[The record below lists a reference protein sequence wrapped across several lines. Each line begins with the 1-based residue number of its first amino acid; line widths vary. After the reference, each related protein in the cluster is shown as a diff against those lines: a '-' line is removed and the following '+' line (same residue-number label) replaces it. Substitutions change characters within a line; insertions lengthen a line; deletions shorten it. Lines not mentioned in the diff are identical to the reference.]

1 MNIQISNQKPALL
14 YSASKVLPN
23 IPVITDESTYN
34 SDRRDAIS
42 KMMVDPIFESIVPN
56 VPVDIIDITDPKN
69 PLPITSDMV
78 SDAINSLWIDD
89 TLDVDTDAQLNE
101 IYRQSLQYG
110 QSSDWLI
117 DEQLVAEALARQK
130 LPLPGTN
137 NGIVVQYTETTDIIP
152 TAKQLLAKTTSILSD
167 SDKEL
172 WFGTLGAYLHQNQ
185 NRNILPITVTSS
197 AAFDHL
203 KAEIKSALAMVSPH
217 LTLDTNKMFNDL
229 DSISIKG
236 LLSSTFMLPADND
249 AYSFPRTLM
258 SMLASFET
266 SFPDELFIQP
276 INISQLFNP
285 ENIVILNLEEYSHAT
300 ARQIKNDWD
309 KINQAINI
317 NQRWN
322 MVSNKKLTTAKA
334 VNQATSKTQGPHVRN
349 KKGGQVHRVKTRHFS
364 GTPVT
369 SAQMLQAMIRVI
381 QDTTTTRKTQNMYK
395 VKKPTFMRAN
405 RRDPNNI
412 NAMGKFNTTKYRPDI
427 HIYIDTSGSISEAQ
441 YRDAVMNIIL
451 LAKRISANL
460 FITSFADYVTQTYK
474 LETKGLSVQ
483 QIYANFMR
491 IPKTTGGTNFE
502 NVWSKIDAIDKI
514 NTKSGKSYQLNFMI
528 TDFEYSL
535 SRNKRFSQQHASVKN
550 TYYLP
555 ISTSKGQWQ
564 YLVHAATSFSKEMI
578 AAGDKNI
585 RQRMLL

>member
-34 SDRRDAIS
+34 ADRRDAIS
-42 KMMVDPIFESIVPN
+42 KMMVEPIFESIVPN
-56 VPVDIIDITDPKN
+56 VPVDIIDNADPKN
-69 PLPITSDMV
+69 PLPITSDMI

-152 TAKQLLAKTTSILSD
+152 TAKQLLAKTASTLSD

-197 AAFDHL
+197 AAFEHL
-203 KAEIKSALAMVSPH
+203 KVEIKTALSMISANM
-217 LTLDTNKMFNDL
+217 TLDTNKMFNDL
-229 DSISIKG
+229 DAISIKG
-236 LLSSTFMLPADND
+236 MLSSTFMLPSDNE
-249 AYSFPRTLM
+249 AYSFSRTLM
-258 SMLASFET
+258 SMLASFEA
-266 SFPDELFIQP
+266 SFSDELFIQP

-322 MVSNKKLTTAKA
+322 MVSNKKLTTAQA
-334 VNQATSKTQGPHVRN
+334 INQATTKTQGPHIRN
-349 KKGGQVHRVKTRHFS
+349 KKGGPVHRVKTRHFS

-369 SAQMLQAMIRVI
+369 SSQMLQAMIRVI
-381 QDTTTTRKTQNMYK
+381 QDTTTTRRTQNMYK

-412 NAMGKFNTTKYRPDI
+412 NAMGKFNTNKYRPDI

-460 FITSFADYVTQTYK
+460 FITSFADYVTQTYQ
-474 LETKGLSVQ
+474 LQTKGLSVQ

-514 NTKSGKSYQLNFMI
+514 NTKAGRSYQLNFMI

-535 SRNKRFSQQHASVKN
+535 SRNKRFSQHHASVKN

-555 ISTSKGQWQ
+555 ISTSKANWQ
-564 YLVHAATSFSKEMI
+564 YLVHAATSFSKEMV

>member
-34 SDRRDAIS
+34 ADRRDAIS

-56 VPVDIIDITDPKN
+56 VPVDIIDNTDPKN
-69 PLPITSDMV
+69 PLPITSDMI

-152 TAKQLLAKTTSILSD
+152 TAKQLLAKTASTLSD

-197 AAFDHL
+197 AAFEHL
-203 KAEIKSALAMVSPH
+203 NVEIKTALSMISANM
-217 LTLDTNKMFNDL
+217 TLDTNKMFNDL
-229 DSISIKG
+229 DAISIKG
-236 LLSSTFMLPADND
+236 MLSSTFMLPSDNE
-249 AYSFPRTLM
+249 AYSFSRTLM
-258 SMLASFET
+258 SMLASFEA
-266 SFPDELFIQP
+266 SFSDELFIQP

-322 MVSNKKLTTAKA
+322 MVSNKKLTTAQA
-334 VNQATSKTQGPHVRN
+334 VNQATTKTQGPHIRN
-349 KKGGQVHRVKTRHFS
+349 KKGGPVHRVKTRHFS

-369 SAQMLQAMIRVI
+369 SSQMLQAMIRVI
-381 QDTTTTRKTQNMYK
+381 QDTTTTRRTQNMYK

-412 NAMGKFNTTKYRPDI
+412 NAMGKFNTNKYRPDI

-460 FITSFADYVTQTYK
+460 FITSFADYVTQTYQ
-474 LETKGLSVQ
+474 LQTKGLSVQ

-514 NTKSGKSYQLNFMI
+514 NTKAGRSYQLNFMI

-535 SRNKRFSQQHASVKN
+535 SRNRRFSPRHASVKN

-555 ISTSKGQWQ
+555 ISTSKANWQ
-564 YLVHAATSFSKEMI
+564 YLIHAATSFSKEMV

>member
-14 YSASKVLPN
+14 YFAAKVLPN

-42 KMMVDPIFESIVPN
+42 KMMVEPIFESIVPN
-56 VPVDIIDITDPKN
+56 VPVDIIDNTDPKN
-69 PLPITSDMV
+69 PLPITSDMI

-89 TLDVDTDAQLNE
+89 TLDIDTDAQLNE

-137 NGIVVQYTETTDIIP
+137 NGVIVQYTETTDIIP
-152 TAKQLLAKTTSILSD
+152 TAKQLLAKTASTLSD

-172 WFGTLGAYLHQNQ
+172 WFGTIGAYLHQNQ

-203 KAEIKSALAMVSPH
+203 KAEIKTALSMISPH

-229 DSISIKG
+229 DAISIKG
-236 LLSSTFMLPADND
+236 MLSSTFMLPSDNE
-249 AYSFPRTLM
+249 AYSFSRTLM
-258 SMLASFET
+258 SMLASFEA
-266 SFPDELFIQP
+266 SFSNELFIQP

-317 NQRWN
+317 SQRWN

-334 VNQATSKTQGPHVRN
+334 INQATTKTQGPHVRN
-349 KKGGQVHRVKTRHFS
+349 KKGGPVHRVKTRHFS

-369 SAQMLQAMIRVI
+369 SSQMLQAMIRVI
-381 QDTTTTRKTQNMYK
+381 QDTTTTRRTQNMYK

-412 NAMGKFNTTKYRPDI
+412 NAMGKFNTNKYRPDI

-460 FITSFADYVTQTYK
+460 FITSFADYVTQTYQ
-474 LETKGLSVQ
+474 LQTKGLSVQ

-514 NTKSGKSYQLNFMI
+514 NTKAGRSYQLNFMI

-535 SRNKRFSQQHASVKN
+535 SRNRRFSPRHASVKN

-555 ISTSKGQWQ
+555 ISTSKANWQ
-564 YLVHAATSFSKEMI
+564 YLVHAATSFSKEMV

>member
-34 SDRRDAIS
+34 ADRRDAIS
-42 KMMVDPIFESIVPN
+42 KMMVEPIFESIVPN
-56 VPVDIIDITDPKN
+56 VPVDIIDNTDPKN

-89 TLDVDTDAQLNE
+89 TLDVDTDTQLNE

-152 TAKQLLAKTTSILSD
+152 TAKQLLAKTASTLSD

-197 AAFDHL
+197 AAFEHL
-203 KAEIKSALAMVSPH
+203 KVEIKTALSMISANM
-217 LTLDTNKMFNDL
+217 TLDTNKMFNDL
-229 DSISIKG
+229 DAISIKG
-236 LLSSTFMLPADND
+236 MLSSTFMLPSDNE
-249 AYSFPRTLM
+249 AYSFSRTLM
-258 SMLASFET
+258 SMLASFEA
-266 SFPDELFIQP
+266 SFSDELFIQP

-322 MVSNKKLTTAKA
+322 MVSNKKLTTAQA
-334 VNQATSKTQGPHVRN
+334 INQATTKTQGPHIRN
-349 KKGGQVHRVKTRHFS
+349 KKGGPVHRVKTRHFS

-369 SAQMLQAMIRVI
+369 SSQMLQAMIRVI
-381 QDTTTTRKTQNMYK
+381 QDTTTTRRTQNMYK

-412 NAMGKFNTTKYRPDI
+412 NAMGKFNTNKYRPDI

-460 FITSFADYVTQTYK
+460 FITSFADYVTQTYQ
-474 LETKGLSVQ
+474 LQTKGLSVQ

-514 NTKSGKSYQLNFMI
+514 NTKAGRSYQLNFMI

-555 ISTSKGQWQ
+555 ISTSKANWQ
-564 YLVHAATSFSKEMI
+564 YLVHAATSFSKEMV

>member
-14 YSASKVLPN
+14 YFASKVLPN

-42 KMMVDPIFESIVPN
+42 KMMVEPIFESIVPN
-56 VPVDIIDITDPKN
+56 VPVDIIDNTDPKN
-69 PLPITSDMV
+69 PLPITSDMI

-137 NGIVVQYTETTDIIP
+137 NGVIVQYTETTDIIP
-152 TAKQLLAKTTSILSD
+152 TAKQLLAKTTSTLSD

-172 WFGTLGAYLHQNQ
+172 WFGTIGAYLHQNQ

-203 KAEIKSALAMVSPH
+203 KAEIKTALSMVSPH

-229 DSISIKG
+229 DAISIKG
-236 LLSSTFMLPADND
+236 MLSSTFMLPSDNE
-249 AYSFPRTLM
+249 AYSFSRTLM
-258 SMLASFET
+258 SMLASFEA
-266 SFPDELFIQP
+266 SFPNELFIQP

-317 NQRWN
+317 SQRWN

-334 VNQATSKTQGPHVRN
+334 INQATTKTQGPHIRN

-364 GTPVT
+364 GTPIT
-369 SAQMLQAMIRVI
+369 SGQMLQAIIRVI
-381 QDTTTTRKTQNMYK
+381 QYTTTTRKTQNMYK

-412 NAMGKFNTTKYRPDI
+412 NAMGKFNTNKYRPDI

-451 LAKRISANL
+451 LSKRISANL
-460 FITSFADYVTQTYK
+460 FITSFADYVTQTYQ
-474 LETKGLSVQ
+474 LQTKGLSVQ

-514 NTKSGKSYQLNFMI
+514 NTKAGKSYQLNFMI

-535 SRNKRFSQQHASVKN
+535 SRNRRFSPQQASVKN

-555 ISTSKGQWQ
+555 ISTSKAHWQ
-564 YLVHAATSFSKEMI
+564 YLVDAATSFSKEMM
-578 AAGDKNI
+578 AAGDKTI

>member
-34 SDRRDAIS
+34 ADRRDAIS
-42 KMMVDPIFESIVPN
+42 KMMVEPIFESIVPN
-56 VPVDIIDITDPKN
+56 VPVDIIDNADPKN
-69 PLPITSDMV
+69 PLPITSDMI

-110 QSSDWLI
+110 QSSNWLI

-152 TAKQLLAKTTSILSD
+152 TAKQLLAKTASTLSD

-197 AAFDHL
+197 AAFEHL
-203 KAEIKSALAMVSPH
+203 KVEIKTALSMISANM
-217 LTLDTNKMFNDL
+217 TLDTNKMFNDL
-229 DSISIKG
+229 DAISIKG
-236 LLSSTFMLPADND
+236 MLSSTFMLPSDNE
-249 AYSFPRTLM
+249 AYSFSRTLM
-258 SMLASFET
+258 SMLASFEA
-266 SFPDELFIQP
+266 SFSDELFIQP

-322 MVSNKKLTTAKA
+322 MVSNKKLTTAQA
-334 VNQATSKTQGPHVRN
+334 INQATTKTQGPHIRN
-349 KKGGQVHRVKTRHFS
+349 KKGGPVHRVKTRHFS

-369 SAQMLQAMIRVI
+369 SSQMLQAMIRVI
-381 QDTTTTRKTQNMYK
+381 QDTTTTRRTQNMYK

-412 NAMGKFNTTKYRPDI
+412 NAMGKFNTNKYRPDI

-460 FITSFADYVTQTYK
+460 FITSFADYVTQTYQ
-474 LETKGLSVQ
+474 LQTKGLSVQ

-514 NTKSGKSYQLNFMI
+514 NTKAGRSYQLNFMI

-555 ISTSKGQWQ
+555 ISTSKANWQ
-564 YLVHAATSFSKEMI
+564 YLVHAATSFSKEMV

>member
-34 SDRRDAIS
+34 SDRHDAIS
-42 KMMVDPIFESIVPN
+42 KMMVEPIFESIVPN
-56 VPVDIIDITDPKN
+56 VPVDIIDNTDPKN
-69 PLPITSDMV
+69 PLPITSDMI
-78 SDAINSLWIDD
+78 SDAITSLWIED
-89 TLDVDTDAQLNE
+89 TLDSDTDAQLNE

-130 LPLPGTN
+130 LPLPGTS

-152 TAKQLLAKTTSILSD
+152 TAKQLLAKTASTLSD

-203 KAEIKSALAMVSPH
+203 KAEIKTALSMVSLN
-217 LTLDTNKMFNDL
+217 LTVDTNKMFNDL
-229 DSISIKG
+229 DAISIKG
-236 LLSSTFMLPADND
+236 MLSSTFMLPDDNEP
-249 AYSFPRTLM
+249 YSFPRTLM
-258 SMLASFET
+258 SMLASFEA

-334 VNQATSKTQGPHVRN
+334 VNQAITKTQGPHIRN

-381 QDTTTTRKTQNMYK
+381 QNTTTTRKTQNMYK

-412 NAMGKFNTTKYRPDI
+412 NAMGKFNTNKYRPDI

-451 LAKRISANL
+451 LAKQISANL
-460 FITSFADYVTQTYK
+460 FISSFADYVTQTYQ
-474 LETKGLSVQ
+474 LQTKGLSVQ

-555 ISTSKGQWQ
+555 ISTSKAHWQ
-564 YLVHAATSFSKEMI
+564 YLVQAATSFSKEMV

>member
-14 YSASKVLPN
+14 YFASKVLPN

-42 KMMVDPIFESIVPN
+42 KMMVEPIFESIVPN
-56 VPVDIIDITDPKN
+56 VPVDIIDNTDPKN
-69 PLPITSDMV
+69 PLPITSDMI

-137 NGIVVQYTETTDIIP
+137 NGVIVQYTETTDIIP
-152 TAKQLLAKTTSILSD
+152 TAKQLLAKTTSTLSD

-172 WFGTLGAYLHQNQ
+172 WFGTIGAYLHQNQ

-203 KAEIKSALAMVSPH
+203 KAEIKTALSMVSPH

-229 DSISIKG
+229 DAISIKG
-236 LLSSTFMLPADND
+236 MLSSTFMLPSDND
-249 AYSFPRTLM
+249 AYSFSRTLM
-258 SMLASFET
+258 SMLASFEA
-266 SFPDELFIQP
+266 SFPNELFIQP

-317 NQRWN
+317 SQRWN

-334 VNQATSKTQGPHVRN
+334 INQATTKTQSPHIRN

-369 SAQMLQAMIRVI
+369 SVQMLQAMIRVI
-381 QDTTTTRKTQNMYK
+381 QDTTTTRRTQNMYK

-412 NAMGKFNTTKYRPDI
+412 NAMGKFNTNKYRPDI

-451 LAKRISANL
+451 LSKRISANL
-460 FITSFADYVTQTYK
+460 FITSFADYVTQTYQ
-474 LETKGLSVQ
+474 LQTKGLSVQ

-514 NTKSGKSYQLNFMI
+514 NTKAGKSYQLNFMI

-535 SRNKRFSQQHASVKN
+535 SRNRRFSPQQASVKN

-555 ISTSKGQWQ
+555 ISTSKAHWQ
-564 YLVHAATSFSKEMI
+564 YLVDAATSFSKEMM

>member
-34 SDRRDAIS
+34 ADRRDAIS
-42 KMMVDPIFESIVPN
+42 KMMVEPIFESIVPN
-56 VPVDIIDITDPKN
+56 VPVDIIDNADPKN
-69 PLPITSDMV
+69 PLPITSDMI

-152 TAKQLLAKTTSILSD
+152 TAKQLLAKTASTLSD

-197 AAFDHL
+197 AAFEHL
-203 KAEIKSALAMVSPH
+203 KVEIKTALSMISANM
-217 LTLDTNKMFNDL
+217 TLDTNKMFNDL
-229 DSISIKG
+229 DAISIKG
-236 LLSSTFMLPADND
+236 MLSSTFMLPSDNE
-249 AYSFPRTLM
+249 AYSFSRTLM
-258 SMLASFET
+258 SMLASFEA
-266 SFPDELFIQP
+266 SFSDELFIQP

-322 MVSNKKLTTAKA
+322 MVSNKKLTTAQA
-334 VNQATSKTQGPHVRN
+334 INQATTKTQGPHIRN
-349 KKGGQVHRVKTRHFS
+349 KKGGPVHRVKTRHFS

-369 SAQMLQAMIRVI
+369 SSQMLQAMIRVI
-381 QDTTTTRKTQNMYK
+381 QDTTTTRRTQNMYK

-412 NAMGKFNTTKYRPDI
+412 NAMGKFNTNKYRPDI

-460 FITSFADYVTQTYK
+460 FITSFADYVTQTYQ
-474 LETKGLSVQ
+474 LQTKGLSVQ

-514 NTKSGKSYQLNFMI
+514 NTKAGRSYQLNFMI

-555 ISTSKGQWQ
+555 ISTSKANWQ
-564 YLVHAATSFSKEMI
+564 YLVHAATSFSKEMV